1 MERKEPEWLNAEAP
15 KDIAQSSHYD
25 LGQRLIFVT
34 SWLEKSGLS
43 QDEIMLGYFNECL
56 RVATTDRGIMGAYIM
71 VTRLHEHI
79 VQLLQKLY
87 AASHS
92 LHLDE
97 LPADSTVKQS
107 NPE

>member
-34 SWLEKSGLS
+34 DWLEKSGLS
-43 QDEIMLGYFNECL
+43 HDAIMLGYFNECL
-56 RVATTDRGIMGAYIM
+56 RVATADRGIMGAYIM
-71 VTRLHEHI
+71 TTRLDAHI
-79 VQLLQKLY
+79 GQLLQKLY

-92 LHLDE
+92 LRLDE
-97 LPADSTVKQS
+97 LPADPSVK
-107 NPE
+107 NPD

>member
-34 SWLEKSGLS
+34 GWLEKSGLS
-43 QDEIMLGYFNECL
+43 HDAIMLGYFNECL
-56 RVATTDRGIMGAYIM
+56 RVATADRGLMRAYIM
-71 VTRLHEHI
+71 VTQLHAHI

-92 LHLDE
+92 LRLDE
-97 LPADSTVKQS
+97 LPADPAGKK
-107 NPE
+107 PD

>member
-34 SWLEKSGLS
+34 DWLEKSGLS
-43 QDEIMLGYFNECL
+43 HDAIMLGYFNECL
-56 RVATTDRGIMGAYIM
+56 RVATADRGIMGAYIM
-71 VTRLHEHI
+71 ATRLDAHI
-79 VQLLQKLY
+79 GQLLQKLY

-92 LHLDE
+92 LRLDE
-97 LPADSTVKQS
+97 LPADPSVK
-107 NPE
+107 NPD